1 MQADY
6 PPWENRPDDS
16 IPGAARRALGRGS
29 VIVGGGTAVR
39 PRPDGHWQHSWT
51 CGGAER
57 HGGCVGD
64 PHGDERRDGWH
75 ADHLDRRRPAGT
87 APWAVPPELTGARP
101 RERSSTPLED
111 ALTLA

>member
-57 HGGCVGD
+57 HGGFVGD
-64 PHGDERRDGWH
+64 PQRRRRRDGGY
-75 ADHLDRRRPAGT
+75 ADPRDGRRQGGT
-87 APWAVPPELTGARP
+87 PPWAVPPGSTAPRP
-101 RERSSTPLED
+101 RRSATYASRYGV
-111 ALTLA
+111 